1 MTIQS
6 QDEAKKASV
15 SVLGSTH
22 QPENTRRDNDDA
34 IEQNPLLQYSSV
46 CSMNTGED
54 ATSPEAEENS
64 YSSLLSGMLGST
76 GTYGQGIVAR
86 TCTGIWAETSG
97 GI

>member
-1 MTIQS
+1 MTVHRRN
-6 QDEAKKASV
+6 EAPKATV
-15 SVLGSTH
+15 GVLGFTH
-22 QPENTRRDNDDA
+22 QPDNSRRHNY
-34 IEQNPLLQYSSV
+34 ETNQQNPLRQKASAESV
-46 CSMNTGED
+46 HTGD
-54 ATSPEAEENS
+54 AKPSPETEENV